1 LGRQDSNLCIS
12 ESEFAQTLSLGGG
25 IRTSASGNQIRCT
38 RFAKARILRRSLVTR
53 DFCQQGAQPDH
64 FQMEMQTY
72 ADGSVIEMATIGR
85 EGCTGM
91 QAFFG
96 AKTSSVRLLAF
107 MDDVAQTLD
116 KCDVHL

>member
-1 LGRQDSNLCIS
+1 MDADS
-12 ESEFAQTLSLGGG
+12 SLDHVFFPD
-25 IRTSASGNQIRCT
+25 SGVVSVV
-38 RFAKARILRRSLVTR
+38 AV
-53 DFCQQGAQPDH
+53 
-64 FQMEMQTY
+64 Y

>member
-1 LGRQDSNLCIS
+1 
-12 ESEFAQTLSLGGG
+12 
-25 IRTSASGNQIRCT
+25 
-38 RFAKARILRRSLVTR
+38 
-53 DFCQQGAQPDH
+53 
-64 FQMEMQTY
+64 MEMQTY